1 MDMVLLDWTRM
12 GKSYCLA
19 GVVAGEDRY
28 WVVRPMP
35 AWHRTAPV
43 RNVGWAPEAVDGRS
57 RWEVFELLEGRP
69 APPLPPHLEDA
80 WVSRLKPCNRHAT
93 PAQRRAI
100 LQATLTAAGQDLFGA
115 PLVATRST
123 AYLAPGTGCRSLTSV
138 LVPAGGVTFSASWR
152 EGTPEPDYRVR
163 LALPVLEGRAL
174 AVKDHFL
181 LRRAEMAS
189 TNLERRVQELTLAV
203 GQMGDSVLV
212 RLGLSRAFQAT
223 AGRTHGVCYLMAD
236 GFFSFTDPQP

>member
-1 MDMVLLDWTRM
+1 VDLVLLDWTRM

-19 GVVAGEDRY
+19 GAVAREDRY
-28 WVVRPMP
+28 WVVRPLP

-43 RNVGWAPEAVDGRS
+43 RNVGWGPEAVDGHS

-69 APPLPPHLEDA
+69 APPQPPHLEDA
-80 WVSRLKPCNRHAT
+80 WVSRLKPSGRLAT
-93 PAQRRAI
+93 PAQRRAV
-100 LQATLTAAGQDLFGA
+100 LQATLTAPGQDLFGS
-115 PLVATRST
+115 PLVTTRST

-152 EGTPEPDYRVR
+152 EGVPEPDYRVK
-163 LALPVLEGRAL
+163 LAVPGLEGRAL

-189 TNLERRVQELTLAV
+189 TDLERRVQEMTLAV
-203 GQMGDSVLV
+203 GQMGDPVLV
-212 RLGLSRAFQAT
+212 RLGLSRAFQPT
-223 AGRTHGVCYLMAD
+223 AGRTQGVCYLMAD